1 MREIVQLESIR
12 TLAAALIFG
21 GMALATQTRAN
32 DRLLEEAL
40 QFTGTVL
47 FLETKVPAL
56 MIGAVRNGESAVA
69 GFGRARAGS
78 DQAPDGKTLL
88 RIGSITKP
96 FTGAVLASLVAEGK
110 LKLTDPLQHA
120 LGWGTTIPTRGGK
133 QVRLIDLVTHTSGL
147 PREIERRPGPDDDPF
162 QTVTKDAFIN
172 NLQSGQLLFA
182 PGTGALYSNF
192 AFDLLAQALA
202 NVAGTAYDEL
212 LRQRVLKPAGLAS
225 TVFAPG
231 KEQHDRLM
239 QGHNF
244 DGTPLADVPTV
255 PMIMGS
261 GGLYSSADDILRWI
275 SWHLDRSA
283 TADAEMRVLDHA
295 AYVYRDGLDPVFG
308 VDESGRMDAL
318 GLGWII
324 MMPRENRP
332 LILQKAGGLQG
343 VFSYMAY
350 APTRGVGAFVAISQ
364 FSFADAEKMSN
375 VVNELIATLAPR

>member
-1 MREIVQLESIR
+1 MRKLAQLPSVR
-12 TLAAALIFG
+12 TLAAALCFG
-21 GMALATQTRAN
+21 VMVLATQTRAN
-32 DRLLEEAL
+32 DKLLEEVL
-40 QFTGTVL
+40 QFTGTVF

-56 MIGAVRNGESAVA
+56 VIGAVRNGESAVV
-69 GFGRARAGS
+69 GYGRARAGS
-78 DQAPDGKTLL
+78 DQAPNGKTLL

-110 LKLTDPLQHA
+110 LKLGDPLQQV
-120 LGWGTTIPTRGGK
+120 LGWGISIPIRDGK
-133 QVRLIDLVTHTSGL
+133 QIRLIDLVTHTSGL
-147 PREIERRPGPDDDPF
+147 PREIERGPGPDDDPF
-162 QTVTKDAFIN
+162 QTMTKDAFIN
-172 NLQSGQLLFA
+172 NLQSGRLLFS

-212 LRQRVLKPAGLAS
+212 LKQRVLKPAGLAS
-225 TVFAPG
+225 TVFSPG

-244 DGTPLADVPTV
+244 DGTPLSDVPTV

-261 GGLYSSADDILRWI
+261 GGLYSTADDILRWI

-283 TADAEMRVLDHA
+283 SADAEMRVLDHA

-318 GLGWII
+318 GLGWMI
-324 MMPRENRP
+324 MMPHENRP

-343 VFSYMAY
+343 VFSYLAF
-350 APTRGVGAFVAISQ
+350 APTRGVGAFAAISQ
-364 FSFADAEKMSN
+364 FSFAAAQKMSK